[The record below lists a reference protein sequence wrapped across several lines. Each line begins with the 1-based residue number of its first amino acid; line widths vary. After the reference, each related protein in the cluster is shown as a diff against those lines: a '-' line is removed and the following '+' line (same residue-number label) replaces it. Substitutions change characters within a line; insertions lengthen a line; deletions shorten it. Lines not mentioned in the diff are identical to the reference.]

1 MKLRPKLL
9 SALIIFSF
17 VFIVMFVSEA
27 HRPESVAGFIF
38 WMSFGVF
45 AFSMIHLGKNEK
57 YYKQFLD
64 DEHIG

>member
-1 MKLRPKLL
+1 MILNPRLL

-17 VFIVMFVSEA
+17 VSILMFVNEA
-27 HRPESVAGFIF
+27 HRPESVEGFIF